1 MSVSNASPVELSNKR
16 RHFSSTDTTSS
27 PTDSSVVPSTSA
39 QLAAAPNTAL
49 LMVDS
54 DSRFAEPLS
63 PLTRTPADLPSES
76 TQSPVPGE
84 SENRD
89 LRNTLQASH
98 SSFYFDDR
106 PRAQRDSTLQNF
118 AFPGSLTATTMQNPS
133 ARSSIFSHLRSSAD
147 FSRRARHSISNP
159 YLPSPTVRARTW
171 PSHRSNWD
179 RFLTQTAM
187 LRNALLAECDALAY
201 QVNYL
206 QGLLANLSRAPS
218 GSRRST
224 SGDTQWPS
232 RINEDDG
239 NPIPRV
245 TTPERVP
252 SIANPLFD
260 FSPPMSLPDSGGSSM
275 SMSIQS
281 ILGTPPPLLP
291 SPVSEVGFSELSPN
305 HEWEEVSE
313 LATVMNF
320 NAQQDNVAT
329 APPVRRR
336 RPIELPRSSSI
347 ASWRTS
353 LLHESRF
360 STGHFDGPLLGLQ
373 QVDPTLVGQSI
384 PTPSVWAQLSSQS
397 DGVIPQTPVQ
407 LGAIST
413 PPITPGNE
421 DLRKESNQSATPIAS
436 SFSAQPAL
444 AAIEHPN
451 VLWNITLLLIGAATA
466 IGVQAVGEYFGIR
479 FF

>member
-39 QLAAAPNTAL
+39 QSAAAPNTAL

-89 LRNTLQASH
+89 LRNTLQ
-98 SSFYFDDR
+98 
-106 PRAQRDSTLQNF
+106 NF
-118 AFPGSLTATTMQNPS
+118 AFPGSLTMQNPS
-133 ARSSIFSHLRSSAD
+133 ARNSIFSQLRSSAD

-159 YLPSPTVRARTW
+159 YLPSPSVRARTW

-206 QGLLANLSRAPS
+206 QGLLVNLSRAPS

-260 FSPPMSLPDSGGSSM
+260 FSPPTSLPDSGGSSM

-291 SPVSEVGFSELSPN
+291 SPVSEVGFSELNPN

-373 QVDPTLVGQSI
+373 QVDPSLVGQSI

-436 SFSAQPAL
+436 SFLAQPAL

-451 VLWNITLLLIGAATA
+451 ALWNITLLLIGAATA